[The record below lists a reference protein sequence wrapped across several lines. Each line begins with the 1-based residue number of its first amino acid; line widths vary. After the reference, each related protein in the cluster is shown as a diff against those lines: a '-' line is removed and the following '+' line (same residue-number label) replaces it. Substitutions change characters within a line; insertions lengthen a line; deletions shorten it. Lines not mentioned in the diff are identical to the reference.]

1 MLIGIIT
8 INRNFSGHYFF
19 FIFIFYKA
27 YDQGKNKDNY

>member
-8 INRNFSGHYFF
+8 INRNFSGHYF